1 MAKQIHK
8 VKLQT
13 PEYSDCKKEDN
24 SYDEDKLC
32 EAIYQEYLAHGLSTE
47 PVDKSHLNKY
57 YREAYKIVQES
68 IPEAPPFR
76 KIVWVNSPL
85 AGCYLYLIYKEFTAR
100 AKLNAHKII
109 THIDRS
115 LMDVKFK
122 DLLPKNKNLEPDFA
136 ACFRACSMGGWES
149 YWVGHFTFGELIN
162 DNYPDGVK
170 KRLAIMRELCKGH
183 IWWPTPGYII
193 ACERPNTISRDDQN
207 RLHSTTGPALGYS
220 DDFGF
225 YYIDGIHVPRKV
237 VMDPANI
244 TIEEIKAENNAAVR
258 RIYIQQYGLRRFLKD
273 TGAVKLDEATNQVL
287 YQDVVEN
294 RKFIICSD
302 GSTGAIYD
310 IQVPN
315 EVNTCKDAQ
324 DALYGSDSSNIVAES

>member
-1 MAKQIHK
+1 MAKYNW
-8 VKLQT
+8 QT
-13 PEYSDCKKEDN
+13 PEYSDCKDSN
-24 SYDEDKLC
+24 GSYNEDKLC
-32 EAIYQEYLAHGLSTE
+32 EAIYQQYLKYGLSTE
-47 PVDKSHLNKY
+47 SVDKDHLNKY
-57 YREAYKIVQES
+57 YYEAYKIVKES
-68 IPEAPPFR
+68 IPEAPSFR
-76 KIVWVNSPL
+76 KVLWVSSPL
-85 AGCYLYLIYKEFTAR
+85 AGCYLYSIYKEFTSR
-100 AKLNAHKII
+100 EMLKAHRILEEVKVKGLSII
-109 THIDRS
+109 DI
-115 LMDVKFK
+115 KFNE
-122 DLLPKNKNLEPDFA
+122 LLPRNKNLDPDFA

-162 DNYPDGVK
+162 NNYPDGVK

-193 ACERPNTISRDDQN
+193 ACERPTVISRDEQN

-225 YYIDGIHVPRKV
+225 YYVDGIHVPRKV
-237 VMDPANI
+237 VMNPANI

-287 YQDVVEN
+287 YQDIIEN

-302 GSTGAIYD
+302 GSTGAIYS